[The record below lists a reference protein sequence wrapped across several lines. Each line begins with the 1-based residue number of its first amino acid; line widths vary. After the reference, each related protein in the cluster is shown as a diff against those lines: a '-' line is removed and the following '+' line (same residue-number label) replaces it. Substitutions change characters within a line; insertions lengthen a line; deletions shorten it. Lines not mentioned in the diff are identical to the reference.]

1 MLAVEGADLTTSS
14 PLANQF
20 YLQLQNAPEQKYTNL
35 IMTEK
40 YKASRNLKLCSDWH
54 QHCEQTQS
62 LSVNLTSQFISHIE
76 RYLISDLVVS

>member
-40 YKASRNLKLCSDWH
+40 YKASRNLKLCSD
-54 QHCEQTQS
+54 
-62 LSVNLTSQFISHIE
+62 
-76 RYLISDLVVS
+76 